1 MNRNIA
7 AFTCVMESQPEEVS
21 ADGVGICC
29 SHGGERGYVSD
40 M

>member
-7 AFTCVMESQPEEVS
+7 AFTCVMESQPEDVS
-21 ADGVGICC
+21 ADGVGNVAVMA
-29 SHGGERGYVSD
+29 EREV